1 MKALLI
7 RALQLFALTLLMLV
21 TIWFTPVDE
30 YIHKQYLNFTVSE
43 KELLSAI
50 DLDEYKLADDGFVI
64 LAEAGDQVSGITW
77 NPITDTLFVASQSDV
92 VEILEYDKKGEL
104 LRKIPANIRMDIEG
118 IAWAGGNNFALLNE
132 RANSIPLAEITPDT
146 QLLDL
151 KGVEEFW
158 LPIEKAGNKGLE
170 GISWNPKTQVFY
182 VVKERNPKAL
192 YQVPD
197 FKNDQRAESSE
208 LTALDSLM
216 WNKRDFS
223 GMHFDSATDHFLV
236 LSDESNALAEVDMDG
251 KQISTLELLS
261 GWHGLSGS
269 IDQAEGVTMDAEGNI
284 YITSE
289 PDHLYIF
296 EKQDT

>member
-50 DLDEYKLADDGFVI
+50 DLNEYKLADDGFVI

-236 LSDESNALAEVDMDG
+236 LSDESSALAEVDMDG